1 MSGHQPFETLRAR
14 MTPERRAQNAA
25 TTQAVLARLQ
35 TGRAGAAAAGGR
47 ADDRELALTDDE
59 WQTLGLE
66 EPPEA

>member
-1 MSGHQPFETLRAR
+1 